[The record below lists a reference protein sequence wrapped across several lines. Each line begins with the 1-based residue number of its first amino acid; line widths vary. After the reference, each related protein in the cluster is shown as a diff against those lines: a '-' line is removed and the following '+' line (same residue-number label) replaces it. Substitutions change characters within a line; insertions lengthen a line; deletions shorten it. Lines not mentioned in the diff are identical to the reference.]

1 MSTGAHDAVTLG
13 ELQAQIDALKG
24 QVARLTASMS
34 AATGAEATEGKIGR
48 RALMRRAAGATAAAA
63 LLMVAKEAATAEAS
77 SRTTVVGASTANYG
91 IAAAPGGSDPAAGW
105 LPPLGGFIY
114 GVIGSVTTNEV
125 ATERSSGVLGLGSS
139 SIGVQGLARSGYGVF
154 GSTPENGV
162 GVFGGSNTGI
172 GVYANSN
179 FGNAVFATAPGQAV
193 WGRTTGGLGV
203 FGQATN
209 FGGIGVYGAAP
220 AVVNTWAGFVEG
232 NVYIT
237 GQLIVNGR
245 VLSPAQDAPAAAT
258 VKQERRVDMPA
269 PALPTATSEQGQPA
283 PAPPAP
289 RPPSGR

>member
-34 AATGAEATEGKIGR
+34 AATGTGATGGKIGR

-63 LLMVAKEAATAEAS
+63 LLLVAKEAATAEAS
-77 SRTTVVGASTANYG
+77 SRTTVVGPSSFYGLAAS
-91 IAAAPGGSDPAAGW
+91 PGGSDPQSGW
-105 LPPLGGFIY
+105 LPFINQNY
-114 GVIGSVTTNEV
+114 GVIGSVTTNPV
-125 ATERSSGVLGLGSS
+125 FSERAAGVLGLTDFTT
-139 SIGVQGLARSGYGVF
+139 GVQGLARSGFGVF
-154 GSTPENGV
+154 GSAASSGT
-162 GVFGGSNTGI
+162 GVFGGSSTGI

-179 FGNAVFATAPGQAV
+179 GSTGLFATAPGQAV
-193 WGRTTGGLGV
+193 WGRTTSGLGV

-209 FGGIGVYGAAP
+209 FAGIGVYGVAP
-220 AVVNTWAGFVEG
+220 AFNNTWAGFFEG

-258 VKQERRVDMPA
+258 VTQERRVDLPA

-283 PAPPAP
+283 PPGP